1 MKQFY
6 ATIAIAGLLAT
17 AACRKS
23 EEANTM
29 APTDNGYATSENMG
43 MENGAAATTVDAAFL
58 TDAMKGDNSEVAIG
72 KLAAAQGG
80 SQAVKDLGTMLV
92 TDHGAHKDKIAAM
105 ASGAGVATTDDTSD
119 EAKAT
124 LAKLTPL
131 HGDAF
136 DKAFKEAAISDH
148 EKDIAMYEKQAAG
161 TDAQTA
167 ALARDTLPT
176 LHKHLDAA
184 KKL

>member
-6 ATIAIAGLLAT
+6 ASVALAGLLVT
-17 AACRKS
+17 AGCHKDES
-23 EEANTM
+23 DNTM
-29 APTDNGYATSENMG
+29 APTDNGYATADNMA
-43 MENGAAATTVDAAFL
+43 MNNGAAAMTVDAAFL

-92 TDHGAHKDKIAAM
+92 TDHGAHKDKLAAM
-105 ASGAGVATTDDTSD
+105 ASGAGIATTDDTSD
-119 EAKAT
+119 DGKAA

-136 DKAFKEAAISDH
+136 DKAFKETAIADH
-148 EKDIAMYEKQAAG
+148 EKDIAKYEKQAAA

-167 ALARDTLPT
+167 ALAKDTLPT